1 MITPLAK
8 YSHSWALFAY
18 VKASLMALSRN
29 LSSMVFG
36 FLFPFIFILIFGF
49 MDNRALT
56 LDIGVAEKCEQNNPV
71 FEKLM
76 NMKSL
81 RMVIGLDD
89 QTLYE
94 KLKKGELDA
103 VVKIVKSSDS
113 TGQKYILDVTTS
125 NAAVNHE
132 TFLTM
137 MRGVVA
143 EIILDSEKSVSYPVA
158 VKIEKIEGRKYKA
171 IDFILPGQLGF
182 VIISSGVFGAAYVLI
197 TLKQRLIIKRL
208 LATPVRPITILLG
221 ESISR
226 LIFSMTQVA
235 VIVLLGTYLF
245 DFTLIHGFVTLL
257 PMLVVCVIGLLV
269 FFGFGMIVSQIA
281 KNEHAV
287 PPISNL
293 LVLPQALLSGTFF
306 SIQIFPDWLQS
317 LCRLLPLTH
326 VNDALRKI
334 SFDGAGLTDVVTEM
348 AALVTWGVIVFA
360 VNVRIF
366 KWE

>member
-1 MITPLAK
+1 MSTTSAK
-8 YSHSWALFAY
+8 YSHSRAFRAY
-18 VKASLMALSRN
+18 VKASLTALSRN

-56 LDIGVAEKCEQNNPV
+56 LDIGVAEKCERNNPV
-71 FEKLM
+71 FEKFM

-81 RMVIGLDD
+81 RMVSALDD
-89 QTLYE
+89 RTLYE
-94 KLKKGELDA
+94 KLKKGELEA
-103 VVKIVKSSDS
+103 IVKIEKSGDS
-113 TGQKYILDVTTS
+113 TGQKYIVDVTTS
-125 NAAVNHE
+125 NAAGNHE

-137 MRGVVA
+137 MRGAVA
-143 EIILDSEKSVSYPVA
+143 EINLESIESASGTVA
-158 VKIEKIEGRKYKA
+158 VKMEKIEGRKYKS

-208 LATPVRPITILLG
+208 LTTPVRPITILLG

-226 LIFSMTQVA
+226 LIFSMTQVT
-235 VIVLLGTYLF
+235 VIVFLGTYLF

-287 PPISNL
+287 PPIANL

-306 SIQIFPDWLQS
+306 SIQVFPEWLQS

-334 SFDGAGLTDVVTEM
+334 CESGTSERRGGHTAGPRPVV
-348 AALVTWGVIVFA
+348 
-360 VNVRIF
+360 
-366 KWE
+366 